1 MQYDADRAG
10 DLALAL
16 LYLTL
21 HDGTR
26 VWKGVDWDVLAH
38 LHARGLIED
47 PRNRAKS
54 LVLTEAGLERAEAMF
69 REYLAP
75 AG

>member
-1 MQYDADRAG
+1 MEYDPDRAG

-26 VWKGVDWDVLAH
+26 AWKGLDWDVLAH
-38 LHARGLIED
+38 LHANGRFACLRRCPGGRG
-47 PRNRAKS
+47 
-54 LVLTEAGLERAEAMF
+54 
-69 REYLAP
+69 
-75 AG
+75 